1 MEYTTDMIIE
11 KLKGY
16 TQNKRKLL
24 LLEYEL
30 RNLALISPSE
40 ALETMAYGN
49 CMGEKVSGGTASS
62 QDRILHIALAY
73 RDCADRQGTEAYR
86 EVVDEW
92 QSLYAEVNRLETYL
106 SLLHVQHHQILR
118 CVYFEEKTWREIE
131 AEAGLSRRTIN
142 RRKKDAVEALVEM
155 YSYTKRLTER

>member
-1 MEYTTDMIIE
+1 MEYTSEKIIE

-16 TQNKRKLL
+16 TQDKRKLL

-30 RNLALISPSE
+30 RNLTLISPSE
-40 ALETMAYGN
+40 TLETMAYGN
-49 CMGEKVSGGTASS
+49 SMGEKVSGGTASS
-62 QDRILHIALAY
+62 QDRMLHIALSY
-73 RDCADRQGTEAYR
+73 RDHANRQGIEAYR

-106 SLLHVQHHQILR
+106 SLLHEQHHQILR
-118 CVYFEEKTWREIE
+118 CVFFEEKTWREIE
-131 AEAGLSRRTIN
+131 AETGLSRRTIN

-155 YSYTKRLTER
+155 YSYTRKLTKR